1 MMTAMRERFARLA
14 PRERMILTVGGLTAV
29 GLLVWALAVDPAFTA
44 AREANLAAER
54 KEAASGELA
63 QILADYERQNARIGA
78 AAAQG
83 AAAKDFSLL
92 SFLEG
97 LSAQAQVK
105 GNIDS
110 MRPTTSDMPG
120 GIREYSVEIKL
131 TNIRLQPMV
140 TLISAVER
148 SPYALRVKR
157 LHVKRR
163 FADPDL
169 LDVTF
174 TVARYEEA

>member
-1 MMTAMRERFARLA
+1 MMTALRERFTRLA
-14 PRERMILTVGGLTAV
+14 PRERMILTVGGLAAV

-44 AREANLAAER
+44 AKEANLAADR
-54 KEAASGELA
+54 KEAAAGELA
-63 QILADYERQNARIGA
+63 RILADYQRQTARIGA

-83 AAAKDFSLL
+83 TATKDFSLL

-97 LSAQAQVK
+97 LSARAQVK
-105 GNIDS
+105 GNIDY

-120 GIREYSVEIKL
+120 GVREYSVELKL
-131 TNIRLQPMV
+131 SNIRLEPMV
-140 TLISAVER
+140 SLLSAVER
-148 SPYALRVKR
+148 SAYALRVKR

-174 TVARYEEA
+174 TVARYEEV